1 MAPHPVLAALRDRPA
16 GARVVLVVEGGG
28 MRGAV
33 TGGMALAVHELG
45 LGGAFD
51 AVYGTSA
58 GALNGMWLVSGR
70 VEDGAQTWW
79 DPRLVHTLIDPKRVL
94 RGGRMVD
101 IRTLVEE
108 RYEEL
113 SPGIFDAVLAQP
125 TTLHPIATDV
135 ASGEAVDLRPT
146 VHDAAS
152 LRRALRASAALPLL
166 AGGPVRI
173 GDRRYY
179 DGGLSAAIPFRA
191 ALGSGA
197 THVLVL
203 RSRRA
208 GDITQPP
215 HGLGGALVGRLMH
228 RLSPAVGQA
237 YASRA
242 VREGA
247 DERFLAGHDGPPTG
261 SPAIL
266 SIRPPADSPVPSR
279 TDRDVGRVREALEA
293 GRAAARAALA

>member
-1 MAPHPVLAALRDRPA
+1 MPAHAVIAALRDRPA

-33 TGGMALAVHELG
+33 TGGMVLALHELG
-45 LGGAFD
+45 LDGAFD

-70 VEDGAQTWW
+70 VEDGARTWW
-79 DPRLVHTLIDPKRVL
+79 DPELVHALIDPRRVL

-101 IRTLVEE
+101 IRTLVEACYE
-108 RYEEL
+108 RL
-113 SPGIFDAVLAQP
+113 SPGLFDAVLARP

-135 ASGEAVDLRPT
+135 DSGEAVDLQPT
-146 VHDAAS
+146 VHDPVS

-173 GDRRYY
+173 GERRFY

-191 ALGSGA
+191 ALASGA

-208 GDITQPP
+208 GDVTQPP
-215 HGLGGALVGRLMH
+215 HGLGGRLVGRLMH
-228 RLSPAVGQA
+228 RLSPAVGRA
-237 YASRA
+237 YVSRA
-242 VREGA
+242 TREGE
-247 DERFLAGHDGPPTG
+247 DETFLAGHDGPPNGT
-261 SPAIL
+261 PAIL
-266 SIRPPADSPVPSR
+266 SIRPPAGSPVPSR
-279 TDRDVGRVREALEA
+279 TDRDVARIRAALEA
-293 GRAAARAALA
+293 GREAARTVLA